1 MFRKRKLILAFS
13 VPLLMIGGGICAV
26 SLRGTYPF
34 LALLGGM
41 SALIGILSAN
51 ALFALVLVNYL
62 TAPKEELTERET

>member
-1 MFRKRKLILAFS
+1 MFRRRKLILAFS
-13 VPLLMIGGGICAV
+13 VPLLMVGGGIYAV
-26 SLRGTYPF
+26 SLRAAYPF

-62 TAPKEELTERET
+62 TASKEELTERET